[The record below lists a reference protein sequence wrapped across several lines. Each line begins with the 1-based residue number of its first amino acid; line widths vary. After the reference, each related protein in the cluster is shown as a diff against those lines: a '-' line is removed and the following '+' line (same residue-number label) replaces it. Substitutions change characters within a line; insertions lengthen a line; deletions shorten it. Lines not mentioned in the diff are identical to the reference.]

1 MTEEQQFVEKLK
13 RGDNQA
19 FSRFVDEYGQ
29 KIMSL
34 CYGFVRNQEDAEEVA
49 QDVFVEV
56 FRSIANYRGEAK
68 LSTWVYRIAVSRSLN
83 KVKKNKFKNWLSSFG
98 DLFDQHLE
106 QPAATNPYQ
115 QMQAKEDAKT
125 VQKTIDRLTENQ
137 RIAFVMHHYEGYSY
151 QQIAEIMNTSLS
163 SVESLIHR
171 AKVNL
176 KKQLIHLKS

>member
-13 RGDNQA
+13 QGDNQA
-19 FSRFVDEYGQ
+19 FSRLVDGYGQ

-83 KVKKNKFKNWLSSFG
+83 KVKKNKFKNWLSSFEN
-98 DLFDQHLE
+98 LFDQQLE
-106 QPAATNPYQ
+106 QPAATNPHQ
-115 QMQAKEDAKT
+115 QMQAKEDARI

>member
-1 MTEEQQFVEKLK
+1 MTHEQELVLKLK
-13 RGDNQA
+13 MGDNQA
-19 FSRFVDEYGQ
+19 FGLFVEEYRAS
-29 KIMSL
+29 IMSL

-83 KVKKNKFKNWLSSFG
+83 KVKKNRFKNLISSFENMFG
-98 DLFDQHLE
+98 EPFE
-106 QPAATNPYQ
+106 SPSEVNPHQ
-115 QMQAKEDAKT
+115 LMQSKEESRMLQKSIAK
-125 VQKTIDRLTENQ
+125 LTENQ

-151 QQIAEIMNTSLS
+151 QQIAEIMNTTLS

-176 KKQLIHLKS
+176 KKQLINLK